1 MLDEQA
7 KSDYLNQL
15 YAKKTKIFS
24 KGGYL
29 FLTIYISIY
38 IYIYIYAF
46 AAVVK

>member
-1 MLDEQA
+1 MNRL

-15 YAKKTKIFS
+15 YAEKTKIFS

-29 FLTIYISIY
+29 SLTIYIY
-38 IYIYIYAF
+38 IHAF